1 MLTELIIVYINDKM
15 LLRQESEISLPSSQ
29 TMYNFNNL

>member
-15 LLRQESEISLPSSQ
+15 LPRQESELFLPSSQ